1 MYLPLASY
9 TYAIHSVTAIVN
21 TMLDQSDSLLLVTRN
36 SLYLSGVYIF
46 DYINTASLMYLPK
59 NVSKITHSCIGNSAV
74 SFHTSHSTL
83 EQTDQLLNNR
93 HIAKQTYWH
102 LVNNTHIKCK

>member
-46 DYINTASLMYLPK
+46 DYINAAGLVYLPK
-59 NVSKITHSCIGNSAV
+59 NGSK
-74 SFHTSHSTL
+74 
-83 EQTDQLLNNR
+83 
-93 HIAKQTYWH
+93 
-102 LVNNTHIKCK
+102 NNTLLCW